1 MKETCVALL
10 NRTRVSVTFP
20 ETIVNSSFFIATKTR
35 RSRRAKKNETKR
47 NETYTLLS
55 DRNRATH
62 GRQTSGTRVR
72 RNPS

>member
-1 MKETCVALL
+1 MKETCVTLL

-35 RSRRAKKNETKR
+35 RSRRAKKKTKR